1 MVLLVIIERI
11 TNKGNNMKLTELGI
25 KALEKNNKP
34 NSKRIFWYIKYFAN
48 EIETVE
54 ELLNSGFTINA
65 PNQNSKGR
73 IVPNWERDFLRA
85 PYMGRKTLAFLKS
98 LLNENGYPVV

>member
-1 MVLLVIIERI
+1 
-11 TNKGNNMKLTELGI
+11 MKLTELGI

-54 ELLNSGFTINA
+54 ELLN
-65 PNQNSKGR
+65 K
-73 IVPNWERDFLRA
+73 E
-85 PYMGRKTLAFLKS
+85 TLSCRYSMAHR
-98 LLNENGYPVV
+98 G

>member
-1 MVLLVIIERI
+1 MRKQRKKENI
-11 TNKGNNMKLTELGI
+11 MKLTELGI
-25 KALEKNNKP
+25 KALEKKNVP
-34 NSKRIFWYIKYFAN
+34 NSKRIHYYIKYFSN

-85 PYMGRKTLAFLKS
+85 PYMGRKTLVFLKS